1 MIENYFWNRNRR
13 FYINS
18 NRHTTL
24 KKITPQK
31 RKPLNC
37 IGLPKGLFRAEW
49 GWTSVGQAGRLLLW
63 VLEPRRDRGFAVLGR
78 RNGRG
83 PGGKSDGEL
92 GAFGVSGGDD
102 GSTSSAGS
110 KRCVC
115 QVADPIE
122 SVQGG
127 VVLPAVE
134 VWGWAACLREM
145 RVPPLLAPYE
155 EDARDPGIA
164 TSACYKLIHVNTP
177 AQVFQ
182 LGLYFLLGFSAVKFC
197 TWFRIAGFFSL
208 LHTCEDFCVELFSS
222 FSIAPT
228 YRPIHISCSY
238 SQSLRSPL
246 FLSAFLRVSC
256 SKDCALLEYFSA
268 FSPFSTCFCER
279 NLISLFWHC

>member
-1 MIENYFWNRNRR
+1 
-13 FYINS
+13 
-18 NRHTTL
+18 
-24 KKITPQK
+24 
-31 RKPLNC
+31 
-37 IGLPKGLFRAEW
+37 
-49 GWTSVGQAGRLLLW
+49 
-63 VLEPRRDRGFAVLGR
+63 
-78 RNGRG
+78 
-83 PGGKSDGEL
+83 
-92 GAFGVSGGDD
+92 
-102 GSTSSAGS
+102 
-110 KRCVC
+110 VC

-164 TSACYKLIHVNTP
+164 TSACYKLIHINTP

-197 TWFRIAGFFSL
+197 TWFRIAGFFSF

-228 YRPIHISCSY
+228 YRPIHRSCSY

-246 FLSAFLRVSC
+246 ILSAFLRVSC

-268 FSPFSTCFCER
+268 FSPFFTCFCER
-279 NLISLFWHC
+279 NLIYVFWHC